1 MMYFSSNIKFLR
13 KRYRKTQA
21 ELASILGFSRSTLNN
36 YENNIAEPGLPVL
49 IGLADY
55 FHIAVDTLLRIDL
68 SSLRDSQLYELERG
82 QDVFLRGT
90 DIRVL
95 ATTVNSK
102 NRDNIELV
110 SEKAKAGYLNGF
122 ADPEYISGLPV
133 FSLPFLSNE
142 KKYRTFQINGD
153 SMLPI
158 PDKAWIV
165 GEFVQ
170 DWTAIRSGGYYVILT
185 LNEGIVFKKVNR
197 FEEACYIEMVSTNKS
212 YIPYNLSFVEIREVW
227 QFICYITSD
236 IPEADVIT
244 HLAGQIEGIKKELN
258 SINKKL

>member
-1 MMYFSSNIKFLR
+1 MHFSSNIKFLR

-36 YENNIAEPGLPVL
+36 YENNIAEPGLPAL
-49 IGLADY
+49 ISLADY
-55 FHIAVDTLLRIDL
+55 FHIAIDTLLRIDL
-68 SSLRDSQLYELERG
+68 SSFRDSQLYELERG
-82 QDVFLRGT
+82 QDVFLRGSN
-90 DIRVL
+90 IRVL

-102 NRDNIELV
+102 NMDNIELV

-122 ADPEYISGLPV
+122 ADSEYISGLPV

-142 KKYRTFQINGD
+142 KKYRAFQISGD

-170 DWTAIRSGGYYVILT
+170 DWTAIRSGGYYVVLT
-185 LNEGIVFKKVNR
+185 LNDGIVFKQVNR
-197 FEEACYIEMVSTNKS
+197 FGEVGYLEMISTNKS
-212 YIPYNLSFVEIREVW
+212 YMSYNLSFVEIREVW
-227 QFICYITSD
+227 QFTCYITSD

-244 HLAGQIEGIKKELN
+244 HLAGQIEGIKRELN